1 MHHGAILVT
10 GAAKRIGAAIARE
23 LHAAGAEV
31 ALHCNRSRAE
41 GPKRSGP
48 LP

>member
-23 LHAAGAEV
+23 LHAAGADV
-31 ALHCNRSRAE
+31 VLHCNRSRGA
-41 GPKRSGP
+41 
-48 LP
+48 